1 MPHVVTTRHDLL
13 INHVFTIIHSSLLSP
28 NTAAIVVGTV
38 HVRRLLRTKAA
49 CRHLVS
55 LSLSGLRC
63 LLVWLMLF
71 QDPMLPRPRGSQ
83 PAGCVAG
90 QIVFIVSC
98 RVGWVEAVSLGDQ
111 TGITIEIVAK
121 IFFFLYCNILSI
133 I

>member
-1 MPHVVTTRHDLL
+1 M
-13 INHVFTIIHSSLLSP
+13 FSQSSSSLLSP

-63 LLVWLMLF
+63 LLIWLMLF

-83 PAGCVAG
+83 PVGCVAG

-98 RVGWVEAVSLGDQ
+98 RVGWLEAVLLGDQ
-111 TGITIEIVAK
+111 TGITIEIVA
-121 IFFFLYCNILSI
+121 
-133 I
+133 